1 MNSPHSTKN
10 ASVTAAILAGG
21 QGSRLGGLDKG
32 VQPLFGRPVVSYVV
46 DALRPHC
53 ETIVICANRH
63 YDVYEQF
70 GSVLPDS
77 LQGFRG
83 PLVGISTALAHCKTR
98 WLLTVPVDTPA
109 PPNDLVTRLLTRI
122 SAARA
127 TVADDGT
134 RRQPLFALYDCA
146 LAVSAQN
153 ALEHDLA
160 VWRWQD
166 DIGAAI
172 VDFSDTIESFT
183 NLNTLEDFR
192 RWEANHRE

>member
-1 MNSPHSTKN
+1 MNSPHANKN

-32 VQPLFGRPVVSYVV
+32 VQSLFERPVVSYVA

-53 ETIVICANRH
+53 ERILICANRNH
-63 YDVYEQF
+63 DIYEQF

-83 PLVGISTALAHCKTR
+83 PLAGISTALAHCKTR
-98 WLLTVPVDTPA
+98 WLLTVPVDTPR
-109 PPNDLVTRLLTRI
+109 PPDNLVTRLLNGIGATQ
-122 SAARA
+122 AA
-127 TVADDGT
+127 VADDGT

-166 DIGAAI
+166 DIGAAV
-172 VDFSDTIESFT
+172 VDFSDTIESFN

-192 RWEANHRE
+192 RWEADHRE